1 MNTLWSFG
9 DSFTHPF
16 DNNWIA
22 QISSGLNLENKSFG
36 FNGSS
41 LDFTYLAVNR
51 FAEQFKEDDV
61 VIVALTEVSR
71 QWVIKDQPGCT
82 HIQSLEAL
90 VPKSDIMFYY
100 RYFMTCVIPEV
111 VETRL
116 ENFLWALKAKTLHL
130 KQKPII
136 FFCFG
141 STLDVMRKKKLPEFN
156 YVNWPL
162 KTVCEQEI
170 AIKDR
175 QKKFVGE
182 PRINHLMPVNHK
194 ILASKVLDHIKNSKE
209 ITLDGFA
216 REILTHEQYHRMPSV
231 LSSTG

>member
-1 MNTLWSFG
+1 MNKLWSFG

-16 DNNWIA
+16 PNNWIEQVA
-22 QISSGLNLENKSFG
+22 NELNLENKSFG
-36 FNGSS
+36 YNGSS

-61 VIVALTEVSR
+61 VILALTDVSR
-71 QWVIKDQPGCT
+71 QWVIKDKPGFT
-82 HIQSLEAL
+82 HIQSLEAV
-90 VPKSDIMFYY
+90 VPKTDIMFYY
-100 RYFMTCVIPEV
+100 RYFMTCIIPEV

-130 KQKPII
+130 KQKPIV

-141 STLDVMRKKKLPEFN
+141 STLDVMSKKKLPEFN

-162 KTVCEQEI
+162 KTVCENEI
-170 AIKDR
+170 VIKDR
-175 QKKFVGE
+175 TKKFVDG
-182 PRINHLMPVNHK
+182 PRYNHLMPVNHK
-194 ILASKVLDHIKNSKE
+194 ILASKVLNFINNNKE
-209 ITLDGFA
+209 ITINGFA
-216 REILTHEQYHRMPSV
+216 KEILTHDQYHKMPSV

>member
-22 QISSGLNLENKSFG
+22 QIASNLKLENKSFG

-61 VIVALTEVSR
+61 VILALTDVSR
-71 QWVIKDQPGCT
+71 QWVIKDKPGCT
-82 HIQSLEAL
+82 HIQSLEAF

-130 KQKPII
+130 KQPPII

-141 STLDVMRKKKLPEFN
+141 STLDAMSKKQLPKFN
-156 YVNWPL
+156 YVKWPL
-162 KTVCEQEI
+162 KTICEQEI
-170 AIKDR
+170 VTNDR
-175 QKKFVGE
+175 QKKFTDE
-182 PRINHLMPVNHK
+182 PRANHLMPVNHK
-194 ILASKVLDHIKNSKE
+194 ILSGKVIDCIKNNKE
-209 ITLDGFA
+209 ITVEGFA
-216 REILTHEQYHRMPSV
+216 QEILTHEQYHKMPSI